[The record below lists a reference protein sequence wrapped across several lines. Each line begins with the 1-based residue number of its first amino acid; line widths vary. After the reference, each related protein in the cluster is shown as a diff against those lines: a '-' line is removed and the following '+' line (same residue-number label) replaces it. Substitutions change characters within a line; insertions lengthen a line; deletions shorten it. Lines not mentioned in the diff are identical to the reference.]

1 MKNLPM
7 WPERW
12 LEKKEETR
20 MAINIFNALI
30 TRKSTQKNL
39 TKDLLI
45 TAPNG
50 IVEKRF
56 IKIGGIDQWITI
68 RGEDRHNPILFFVH
82 GGPGST
88 YSIFAPLLRSWEKSF
103 TLVQWDQR
111 GAGKT
116 FRKNG
121 KAGTGT
127 LTFERLVQDGI
138 EIAEFLRKHL
148 GQPIILVGS
157 SVGSITGTMMAKR
170 RPDLFAAYVG
180 TDQNSSPDASELS
193 YQLTLEWLRASGN
206 TRGVEAVEKLGTRK
220 GHLTPKEF
228 TQLHQWTIKANPTI
242 PNMIMDLILPAMLTS
257 PDHTLGDLMDYFK
270 GMSFSTD
277 QLFQELMTANL
288 YKLGMRFEIPFFIF
302 QGDTDAITPTASA
315 KAYFDRLEA
324 PHKEFVLIKQSGH
337 LAAFARPEQFLNELL
352 QRVRPLV
359 LNQIVSAK

>member
-1 MKNLPM
+1 MG
-7 WPERW
+7 
-12 LEKKEETR
+12 
-20 MAINIFNALI
+20 INIFTALM
-30 TRKSTQKNL
+30 TRKSAQQKL
-39 TKDLLI
+39 AKDLLI
-45 TAPNG
+45 TTPNG
-50 IVEKRF
+50 MVEERF

-68 RGEDRHNPILFFVH
+68 RGEDRHNPVLFFVH

-88 YSIFAPLLRSWEKSF
+88 YSIFAPLLRSWEKDL

-138 EIAEFLRKHL
+138 EIAEFLRNHL

-157 SVGSITGTMMAKR
+157 SVGSITGTMMAKQ
-170 RPDLFAAYVG
+170 RPDLFTAYVG

-206 TRGVEAVEKLGTRK
+206 TRGVKAVEKLGARK
-220 GHLTPKEF
+220 GHLTPREF
-228 TQLHQWTIKANPTI
+228 TRLHQWTIKANSTI
-242 PNMIMDLILPAMLTS
+242 PNMILDIMLPAMLTS
-257 PDHTLGDLMDYFK
+257 PDHTLGDLMDIFK
-270 GMSFSTD
+270 GMNFSTD
-277 QLFQELMTANL
+277 QLFHELMTADL
-288 YKLGMRFEIPFFIF
+288 RKLGMRFEVPFFIF

-315 KAYFDRLEA
+315 KAYFDELEA
-324 PHKEFVLIKQSGH
+324 PHKEFVLIKQAGH
-337 LAAFARPEQFLNELL
+337 LAAFARPEQFLNRLL

-359 LNQIVSAK
+359 LNPIISAK